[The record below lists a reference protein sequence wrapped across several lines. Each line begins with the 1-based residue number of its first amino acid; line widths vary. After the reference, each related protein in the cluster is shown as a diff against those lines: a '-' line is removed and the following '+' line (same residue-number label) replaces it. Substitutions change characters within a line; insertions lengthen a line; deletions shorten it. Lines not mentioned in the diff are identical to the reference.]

1 MAKQSGGKRQRQGAG
16 GGRGGQ
22 GAGGNRERRGR
33 MPVRKGLSSDAG
45 RSKGRSAG
53 SSVRGA
59 AARPSA
65 SRRPAGEYIEG
76 RRAAAEALRTGFPV
90 KRALVADAEGRRD
103 AALAQ
108 LVDQL
113 RGANIPVEY
122 VAAEQLDALSSHGAH
137 QGIAL
142 EVGAFPYAD
151 LADIIAR
158 ADAAGAEPALVVVLD
173 HVTDAGNF
181 GAIVRSAEVVGAVGV
196 VIANKR
202 AAEVTV
208 ATYKTSAGAV
218 MHLPIARVPN
228 IARAL
233 EQLKAA
239 GFWTVGASEH
249 AEGTCWDAPLTGRIA
264 LVMGSEGDGISR
276 LVLETCDDLTKLPQ
290 RGATESLNVAQA
302 ATALCYEWLRVNI
315 AALEGSS
322 VVLADAA
329 APSACGA
336 ADLSNSGKNVPKTAH
351 FEADFGTFL
360 PEFRGVSAT
369 VGAAS
374 SAAPAMDGV
383 GGARE

>member
-22 GAGGNRERRGR
+22 GTGGNRERRGR
-33 MPVRKGLSSDAG
+33 TPDRKGLSSDTG

-59 AARPSA
+59 AVRPGA
-65 SRRPAGEYIEG
+65 SRRPLGEYIEG
-76 RRAAAEALRTGFPV
+76 RRAVAEALRTGFPV

-122 VAAEQLDALSSHGAH
+122 VATEQLDALSSHGAH

-142 EVGAFPYAD
+142 EVGAFPYAA

-233 EQLKAA
+233 EDLKAA

-249 AEGTCWDAPLTGRIA
+249 AEGNCWDAPLTGRIA
-264 LVMGSEGDGISR
+264 LVMGSEGAGISR

-322 VVLADAA
+322 VVLADSA
-329 APSACGA
+329 APSACSA

-351 FEADFGTFL
+351 SEADFGTFL
-360 PEFRGVSAT
+360 PEFRRVSAT
-369 VGAAS
+369 VSVAS
-374 SAAPAMDGV
+374 SAAPATDGV